1 MTEAQFAVVRY
12 IRKLSVDRAS
22 RGLLFMIIGMLAS
35 GVPIIQPVG
44 SLIALTGVIWYVLGR
59 DPFGE
64 KQSNYTKLAAVLFF
78 LGLAFSLV
86 GSMGFLVFVLSLEN
100 TTLPIWAWW
109 GNDALAWALIS
120 SLNWILEIQIFGALT
135 TGLAYGLFTYQLQR
149 PIGRALLLL
158 GVVINIATNILI
170 FSTLNSSIPSN
181 SARYVLSFDSQAA
194 HNFADQA
201 LPLGMLNLI
210 PAMVYAGAY
219 YHLYS
224 RIREGLLPA
233 PI

>member
-12 IRKLSVDRAS
+12 IRRHSVDRAS

-35 GVPIIQPVG
+35 AVPIIQPVG
-44 SLIALTGVIWYVLGR
+44 NMIALTGVIWYVLGR

-78 LGLAFSLV
+78 TGLAFTLV

-100 TTLPIWAWW
+100 TTLPIWGWW
-109 GNDALAWALIS
+109 GNDALAWALIP
-120 SLNWILEIQIFGALT
+120 SLNLILEIQFFGALT
-135 TGLAYGLFTYQLQR
+135 TGLAYVLFTYQLQK

-158 GVVINIATNILI
+158 GVVINTATNILI
-170 FSTLNSSIPSN
+170 FSVLNSSVPANIE
-181 SARYVLSFDSQAA
+181 RYVLSFDSQAT
-194 HNFADQA
+194 HSFADQA
-201 LPLGMLNLI
+201 LALGMLNLI
-210 PAMVYAGAY
+210 PAIVYAVAY